1 MNESMNEKDLKYRT
15 KKFALEVI
23 RFVGTL
29 PYNIVNRNLEDQLL
43 RSSTSVSANYRA
55 ACRGR
60 SKAEFISKL
69 GTCEE
74 EADEA
79 LHWLELFIESG
90 IANNETT
97 QQLKKE
103 ANELTAIFAASIK
116 TSRSNLASDSKIT
129 NPKSKIV

>member
-1 MNESMNEKDLKYRT
+1 MNEKDLKIRT
-15 KKFALEVI
+15 KNFALAVI
-23 RFVGTL
+23 KFVGVL
-29 PYNIVNRNLEDQLL
+29 PYSIVNRNLGDQLL

-60 SKAEFISKL
+60 SKAEFIAKL
-69 GTCEE
+69 GICEE

-90 IANNETT
+90 IADTEAI

-103 ANELTAIFAASIK
+103 ANELTSIFAASIK
-116 TSRSNLASDSKIT
+116 TSRANLQSKIIL
-129 NPKSKIV
+129 PKSKIQQA